1 MSIILIGA
9 CVLIVWGLLIWC
21 VRTEPKPWTRKCRQ
35 DADTDWYALSE
46 CDPDEVERRMGL
58 RR

>member
-9 CVLIVWGLLIWC
+9 FVLIVWALLIWC
-21 VRTEPKPWTRKCRQ
+21 VRTEPKPWTRKYHQ
-35 DADTDWYALSE
+35 GSDLDWYAFSE

-58 RR
+58 R